1 MIFLLTALVLAQDP
15 TPQDPQDPQ
24 APEEAVDENLLL
36 AKPVIATEETTGSL
50 WNTNRARML
59 VGIDGN
65 ARAEQDLVTVIISE
79 QMASQVSAATKA
91 TRASSVNAGIGSLLG
106 VRNKIVAANPNMGG
120 EISLGASSGSDFDGD
135 ANTSRDSMLQG
146 TLTCEVIA
154 VKSNGNLV
162 VFGWKE
168 VRSNRET
175 QYLSLSGEVRP
186 QDIRA
191 NNTIDSNLLANA
203 RIEYTGSGVVSD
215 KQGPG
220 LGTRLVDNVWPF

>member
-1 MIFLLTALVLAQDP
+1 MILFFTALTFAQE
-15 TPQDPQDPQ
+15 PQPPV
-24 APEEAVDENLLL
+24 EEAPAENILL
-36 AKPVIATEETTGSL
+36 ATPKLETLETTGSL
-50 WNTNRARML
+50 WNGNRARMM

-65 ARAEQDLVTVIISE
+65 ARAEQDLVTVLISE
-79 QMASQVSAATKA
+79 QMASQVSAATRA

-106 VRNKIVAANPNMGG
+106 IRNKIVAANPNMGG

-135 ANTSRDSMLQG
+135 ANTSRDSTLQG
-146 TLTCEVIA
+146 ILTCEVIA

-162 VFGWKE
+162 IFGWKE

-191 NNTIDSNLLANA
+191 DNTINSNLLANA

-220 LGTRLVDNVWPF
+220 LGTRLIDNVWPF

>member
-1 MIFLLTALVLAQDP
+1 
-15 TPQDPQDPQ
+15 
-24 APEEAVDENLLL
+24 
-36 AKPVIATEETTGSL
+36 
-50 WNTNRARML
+50 
-59 VGIDGN
+59 
-65 ARAEQDLVTVIISE
+65 
-79 QMASQVSAATKA
+79 
-91 TRASSVNAGIGSLLG
+91 
-106 VRNKIVAANPNMGG
+106 
-120 EISLGASSGSDFDGD
+120 
-135 ANTSRDSMLQG
+135 MLQG

-220 LGTRLVDNVWPF
+220 LGTRA

>member
-1 MIFLLTALVLAQDP
+1 MILLYSFFALAQE
-15 TPQDPQDPQ
+15 PQPPAEEP
-24 APEEAVDENLLL
+24 APEENVLL
-36 AKPVIATEETTGSL
+36 ANPVIETAETSGSL
-50 WNTNRARML
+50 WNGNRARMM

-65 ARAEQDLVTVIISE
+65 ARAEQDLVTVLISE
-79 QMASQVSAATKA
+79 QMASQVSAATRA
-91 TRASSVNAGIGSLLG
+91 SRASSVNAGVGSLFG
-106 VRNKIVAANPNMGG
+106 IRNKIVAANPNMGG

-135 ANTSRDSMLQG
+135 ANTSRDSTLQG
-146 TLTCEVIA
+146 ILTCEVIS

-162 VFGWKE
+162 IFGWKE

-191 NNTIDSNLLANA
+191 DNTIESNLLANA

>member
-1 MIFLLTALVLAQDP
+1 MILFLSALALAQDP
-15 TPQDPQDPQ
+15 VPQDPQEPQ
-24 APEEAVDENLLL
+24 APVEENALL
-36 AKPVIATEETTGSL
+36 AQPVISTEETTGSL

-79 QMASQVSAATKA
+79 QMASQVSAATRA
-91 TRASSVNAGIGSLLG
+91 SRASSVNAGIGSLLG
-106 VRNKIVAANPNMGG
+106 IRNKIVAANPNMGG
-120 EISLGASSGSDFDGD
+120 EIALGASSGSDFDGD
-135 ANTSRDSMLQG
+135 ANTSRDSTLKG

-154 VKSNGNLV
+154 VKNNGNLV

-191 NNTIDSNLLANA
+191 NNTVDSNLLANA